1 MIVVDASAVALA
13 LLDDGPLGDRARAAL
28 TDDTDWAAPA
38 HLLTEVMSVV
48 RGHALGSKLSLDRA
62 DDAVNALNALA
73 ASLSGCRTL
82 LNRIWH
88 LRHDLTSYDAAYVAL
103 AESLDVP
110 LVTADARLS
119 GSAGITCRVIS
130 L

>member
-13 LLDDGPLGDRARAAL
+13 LLDDGPLGDRAREIL

-38 HLLTEVMSVV
+38 HVLTEVMSVI
-48 RGHALGSKLSLDRA
+48 RGHVLGSKLSLDRA
-62 DDAVNALNALA
+62 DEAVSALKALTV
-73 ASLSGCRTL
+73 SLSDCRTL

-88 LRHDLTSYDAAYVAL
+88 LRHNLTSYDAAYVAL

-110 LVTADARLS
+110 LVTADARL
-119 GSAGITCRVIS
+119 AGATGVACTVVS